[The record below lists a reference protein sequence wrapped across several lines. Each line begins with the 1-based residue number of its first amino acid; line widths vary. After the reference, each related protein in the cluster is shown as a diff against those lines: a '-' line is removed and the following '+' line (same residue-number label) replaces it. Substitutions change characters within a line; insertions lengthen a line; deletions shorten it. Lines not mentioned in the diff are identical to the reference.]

1 MSALVPPTIGKCR
14 RPDKAPRWPGAHASL
29 ILCTMATSS
38 LPRLTLVLGG
48 ARSGKSRFAETL
60 VEASGL
66 APVYVATA
74 TAGDA
79 EMAARIARHRA
90 RRGGRWRTVEE
101 PLALAETLAGEAA
114 PGRAVLVDCLTLW
127 LANLMAEGRDIDG
140 EREALLA
147 GLAVLSGP
155 AVLVSN
161 EVGQGIVPESA
172 LARRFRDHAGRL
184 HQDIAAA
191 ADAVTLVT
199 AGLAQALK
207 APPDDC

>member
-1 MSALVPPTIGKCR
+1 MLCGMSPSP
-14 RPDKAPRWPGAHASL
+14 
-29 ILCTMATSS
+29 

-48 ARSGKSRFAETL
+48 ARSGKSRFAESL

-90 RRGGRWRTVEE
+90 RRGARWRTVEE
-101 PLALAETLAGEAA
+101 PLALAATLAGEAA
-114 PGRAVLVDCLTLW
+114 PDRAILVDCLTLW
-127 LANLMAEGRDIDG
+127 LANLMAAGRDIDG
-140 EREALLA
+140 ERQALLA
-147 GLAVLSGP
+147 GLAALAGP

-172 LARRFRDHAGRL
+172 LARAFRDHAGLL

-207 APPDDC
+207 APPGDG